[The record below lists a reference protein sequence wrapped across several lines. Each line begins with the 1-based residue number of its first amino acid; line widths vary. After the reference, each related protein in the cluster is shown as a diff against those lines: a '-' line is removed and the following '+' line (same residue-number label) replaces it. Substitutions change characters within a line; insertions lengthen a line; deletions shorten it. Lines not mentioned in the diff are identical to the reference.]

1 MILKKK
7 IGWTLTVKLVTLV
20 FTYSPIHLF
29 TYSPSNFAAAGPPA
43 RKHASHQHEK
53 ILLNHHHPDL
63 DDTANPHPT
72 KHPNL
77 LIFPQTSIGGS
88 RTARTPP
95 QKEKARAGDGAGF
108 GVTRRKTGIV
118 VLLILTSI
126 CILPQEN
133 HIAIIATKIIIIA

>member
-1 MILKKK
+1 
-7 IGWTLTVKLVTLV
+7 VTLV
-20 FTYSPIHLF
+20 F

-63 DDTANPHPT
+63 DDTASPHPT

-118 VLLILTSI
+118 VLLSSDLNLHITTRKLYCNNRNKDYYH
-126 CILPQEN
+126 CIM
-133 HIAIIATKIIIIA
+133 